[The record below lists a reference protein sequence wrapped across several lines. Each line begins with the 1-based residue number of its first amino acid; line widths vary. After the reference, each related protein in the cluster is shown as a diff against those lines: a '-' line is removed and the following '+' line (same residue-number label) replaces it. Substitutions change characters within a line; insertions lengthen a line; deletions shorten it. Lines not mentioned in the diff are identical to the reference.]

1 MKNPEILL
9 LPIMMFSDYFLTVI
23 GAIQKEKKYDEH
35 FKTQHYEL
43 NPIWQEQISQ
53 KKWFNPRHIV
63 LTVLVSAVLACLIE
77 FGNMPAS
84 FVQGVLG
91 CLFVIFGMII
101 GRHLSNIM
109 VFRYLVK
116 KPNDISGQVTM
127 AHSFLLSIST
137 YQYLVGVIPV
147 VIIAF
152 FTPTPYVIGGLVGA
166 ILILAV
172 HAIWIQKHKSQME
185 TSNKADASDGK

>member
-1 MKNPEILL
+1 
-9 LPIMMFSDYFLTVI
+9 
-23 GAIQKEKKYDEH
+23 
-35 FKTQHYEL
+35 
-43 NPIWQEQISQ
+43 
-53 KKWFNPRHIV
+53 
-63 LTVLVSAVLACLIE
+63 
-77 FGNMPAS
+77 
-84 FVQGVLG
+84 
-91 CLFVIFGMII
+91 
-101 GRHLSNIM
+101 M

>member
-1 MKNPEILL
+1 
-9 LPIMMFSDYFLTVI
+9 MMFSDYFLTVI